1 MKRKIARLLV
11 LSTLILSF
19 YGCASGKADQ
29 TYPSYFEPVI
39 QELTTG
45 WTDYREGHPTSG
57 LMDVFCDG
65 GMFNGGREENGLF
78 ISYIEYEKDTEPKFV
93 FFRLKELLTDAEA
106 DEWDWA
112 SAGAFLD
119 EEQGK
124 TYLCYY
130 DFNDL
135 TNAGERDPQLILV
148 EFDTEDPENYQA
160 TPYAVEPRN
169 IFSWYCEGYRIGDDL
184 YIAGQEELGAIDLNT
199 KEFRYCREEKSWAE
213 EYAQKVYGEGSY
225 YLRAFRGILEQDDV
239 TVYSAEVAEAI
250 DVPAVGMVF
259 VAVRGNQPIAYMSVD
274 LTAEDI
280 TQGVKT
286 ATAE

>member
-57 LMDVFCDG
+57 LIDAFCDG

-78 ISYIEYEKDTEPKFV
+78 ISYIEYEKDTEPEFV

-112 SAGAFLD
+112 
-119 EEQGK
+119 
-124 TYLCYY
+124 
-130 DFNDL
+130 
-135 TNAGERDPQLILV
+135 
-148 EFDTEDPENYQA
+148 
-160 TPYAVEPRN
+160 
-169 IFSWYCEGYRIGDDL
+169 
-184 YIAGQEELGAIDLNT
+184 
-199 KEFRYCREEKSWAE
+199 
-213 EYAQKVYGEGSY
+213 
-225 YLRAFRGILEQDDV
+225 
-239 TVYSAEVAEAI
+239 
-250 DVPAVGMVF
+250 
-259 VAVRGNQPIAYMSVD
+259 
-274 LTAEDI
+274 
-280 TQGVKT
+280 
-286 ATAE
+286 

>member
-57 LMDVFCDG
+57 LMDAFCDG

-78 ISYIEYEKDTEPKFV
+78 ISYIEYEKNTEPEFV

-169 IFSWYCEGYRIGDDL
+169 IFSWYCECYRIDDNL
-184 YIAGQEELGAIDLNT
+184 YVAGEDTLGVINLST
-199 KEFRYCREEKSWAE
+199 GEFDYCRDEYALAE
-213 EYAQKVYGEGSY
+213 EYAQKVIGEETY
-225 YLRAFRGILEQDDV
+225 YMRTFRAILQQDDV
-239 TVYSAEVAEAI
+239 TVYSAEIAEAN
-250 DVPAVGMVF
+250 DSPAVGMIF
-259 VAVRGNQPIAYMSVD
+259 VAIRDNQPIAYMSVD

>member
-1 MKRKIARLLV
+1 MKKRSAFLL
-11 LSTLILSF
+11 SILIFALC
-19 YGCASGKADQ
+19 GCGSEETDQ
-29 TYPSYFEPVI
+29 DCPPYFQTI
-39 QELTTG
+39 LQEFTTD
-45 WTDYREGHPTSG
+45 WMDYSVGGHPTSS
-57 LMDVFCDG
+57 LMEALCDSG
-65 GMFNGGREENGLF
+65 VTNGGREEDGIFTCF
-78 ISYIEYEKDTEPKFV
+78 IKQDNDAEGEYASFD
-93 FFRLKELLTDAEA
+93 LKELLTDAE
-106 DEWDWA
+106 EWNWA
-112 SAGAFLD
+112 SAGAFCD
-119 EEQGK
+119 EDKGK
-124 TYLCYY
+124 TYICYY

-135 TNAGERDPQLILV
+135 TEAGERDPQLILV

-199 KEFRYCREEKSWAE
+199 KEFRYCSEEKSWAE
-213 EYAQKVYGEGSY
+213 EYAQKVFGEGSY

-239 TVYSAEVAEAI
+239 AVYSAEVAEAI

-280 TQGVKT
+280 TQGVKI

>member
-1 MKRKIARLLV
+1 MKRKIAQLLV

-29 TYPSYFEPVI
+29 MYPSYFEPVI
-39 QELTTG
+39 QELITG

-57 LMDVFCDG
+57 LMDAFCDG

-78 ISYIEYEKDTEPKFV
+78 ISYIEYEKDTEPQYV
-93 FFRLKELLTDAEA
+93 FFHLEDLLTDAAA

-148 EFDTEDPENYQA
+148 EFDTADPENYQA
-160 TPYAVEPRN
+160 SPYAVEPRN

-213 EYAQKVYGEGSY
+213 
-225 YLRAFRGILEQDDV
+225 
-239 TVYSAEVAEAI
+239 
-250 DVPAVGMVF
+250 
-259 VAVRGNQPIAYMSVD
+259 
-274 LTAEDI
+274 DI
-280 TQGVKT
+280 TQGVKIT
-286 ATAE
+286 TAE

>member
-1 MKRKIARLLV
+1 MKRKIARLIV

-57 LMDVFCDG
+57 LMDAFCDG

-78 ISYIEYEKDTEPKFV
+78 ISYIEYEKDTEPEFV

-112 SAGAFLD
+112 SAGAFCD

-148 EFDTEDPENYQA
+148 EFDTADSENYQA
-160 TPYAVEPRN
+160 TPYSVEPRN
-169 IFSWYCEGYRIGDDL
+169 MFSWYCEGYRIGDDL

-199 KEFRYCREEKSWAE
+199 KEFRYCREEYVWAE
-213 EYAQKVYGEGSY
+213 EYAQKVIGEETY
-225 YLRAFRGILEQDDV
+225 YMRTFRAILQQDDV
-239 TVYSAEVAEAI
+239 TVYSAEIAEAN
-250 DVPAVGMVF
+250 DSPAVGMIF
-259 VAVRGNQPIAYMSVD
+259 VAIRDNQPISYMSID
-274 LTAEDI
+274 LTSEDI
-280 TQGVKT
+280 GHGVEIET
-286 ATAE
+286 VE

>member
-1 MKRKIARLLV
+1 M
-11 LSTLILSF
+11 
-19 YGCASGKADQ
+19 
-29 TYPSYFEPVI
+29 
-39 QELTTG
+39 
-45 WTDYREGHPTSG
+45 
-57 LMDVFCDG
+57 
-65 GMFNGGREENGLF
+65 
-78 ISYIEYEKDTEPKFV
+78 
-93 FFRLKELLTDAEA
+93 
-106 DEWDWA
+106 
-112 SAGAFLD
+112 
-119 EEQGK
+119 
-124 TYLCYY
+124 
-130 DFNDL
+130 
-135 TNAGERDPQLILV
+135 
-148 EFDTEDPENYQA
+148 EFDTADPENYQA
-160 TPYAVEPRN
+160 SPYAVEPRN

-213 EYAQKVYGEGSY
+213 EYAQKVFGEGSY

>member
-1 MKRKIARLLV
+1 M
-11 LSTLILSF
+11 
-19 YGCASGKADQ
+19 
-29 TYPSYFEPVI
+29 
-39 QELTTG
+39 
-45 WTDYREGHPTSG
+45 DYSVGGHPTSS
-57 LMDVFCDG
+57 LMEALCDSG
-65 GMFNGGREENGLF
+65 VTNGGREENGLF
-78 ISYIEYEKDTEPKFV
+78 ISYIEYEKDTEPEFV

>member
-1 MKRKIARLLV
+1 MKKRSAFLL
-11 LSTLILSF
+11 SILIFALC
-19 YGCASGKADQ
+19 GCGSEETDQ
-29 TYPSYFEPVI
+29 DCPPYFQTI
-39 QELTTG
+39 LQEFTTD
-45 WTDYREGHPTSG
+45 WMDYSVGGHPTSS
-57 LMDVFCDG
+57 LMEALCDSG
-65 GMFNGGREENGLF
+65 VTNGGREENGLF

-148 EFDTEDPENYQA
+148 EFDTADSENYQA
-160 TPYAVEPRN
+160 TPYSVEPRN
-169 IFSWYCEGYRIGDDL
+169 MFSWYCEGYRIGDDL

-199 KEFRYCREEKSWAE
+199 KEFRYCREEYVWAE
-213 EYAQKVYGEGSY
+213 EYAQKVIGEETY
-225 YLRAFRGILEQDDV
+225 YMRTFRAILQQDDV
-239 TVYSAEVAEAI
+239 TVYSAEIAEAN
-250 DVPAVGMVF
+250 DSPAVGMIF
-259 VAVRGNQPIAYMSVD
+259 VAIRDNQPISYMSID
-274 LTAEDI
+274 LTSEDI
-280 TQGVKT
+280 GHGVEIET
-286 ATAE
+286 VE

>member
-1 MKRKIARLLV
+1 MKRKIALPLL
-11 LSTLILSF
+11 LSF
-19 YGCASGKADQ
+19 LVFSFGGCASKKAEQ
-29 TYPSYFEPVI
+29 AYPSYFEPVI
-39 QELTTG
+39 QELTFG
-45 WTDYREGHPTSG
+45 WTTYREGHPTSG
-57 LMDVFCDG
+57 LTDAFCDSG
-65 GMFNGGREENGLF
+65 LFNGGREENGLF
-78 ISYIEYEKDTEPKFV
+78 ISYIEYEKDTEPQFV
-93 FFRLKELLTDAEA
+93 FFHLDDLLTDAEA

-112 SAGAFLD
+112 SAGAFCD

-148 EFDTEDPENYQA
+148 EFDTADSENYQA
-160 TPYAVEPRN
+160 TSYSVEPRN
-169 IFSWYCEGYRIGDDL
+169 MFSWYCEGYRIGDDL

-213 EYAQKVYGEGSY
+213 EYAQKMYGEGSY

-280 TQGVKT
+280 TQGVKI

>member
-1 MKRKIARLLV
+1 
-11 LSTLILSF
+11 
-19 YGCASGKADQ
+19 
-29 TYPSYFEPVI
+29 
-39 QELTTG
+39 
-45 WTDYREGHPTSG
+45 
-57 LMDVFCDG
+57 
-65 GMFNGGREENGLF
+65 MFNGGREENGLF
-78 ISYIEYEKDTEPKFV
+78 ISYIEYEKDTEPQFV
-93 FFRLKELLTDAEA
+93 FFHLDDLLTDAEA

-112 SAGAFLD
+112 SAGAFCD

-148 EFDTEDPENYQA
+148 EFDTADSENYQA

-199 KEFRYCREEKSWAE
+199 KEFRYCSEEKSWAE
-213 EYAQKVYGEGSY
+213 EYAQKVFGEGSY

-280 TQGVKT
+280 ALAIETKT
-286 ATAE
+286 AE